1 MIQFLNP
8 QARSV
13 FHHRMR
19 FTSCAT
25 IFALLLSLL
34 VATGCQS
41 AARRS
46 APASMFVYIGT
57 YTSKASK
64 GIYRSR
70 LDLATG
76 ALSQPELVAESANP
90 SYLAVHPNQKFLYA
104 INETGSGAKAGA
116 VSAFAIDAKTGGL
129 TALNQQ
135 TAGGAGPC
143 HLVVDGAGK
152 NVLLANYG
160 GGSIESV
167 PIKADGSLAEPVT
180 FIQQT
185 DDSGKPGRPR
195 EPRAHC
201 IVTDVANRFAYVCY
215 LGLDKVMI
223 YKFDSAGGT
232 LVPNDPPWST
242 LKPGA
247 GPRHLSLHPS
257 GRFAYVIN
265 ESDSTLTAFACD
277 PATGALKEIE
287 THPTLPAPV
296 PGNSTAEIEVHPSGK
311 FVYGSNR
318 GHDSIVVFAIDPST
332 GKLTFVE
339 HQTTLGK
346 TPRNFAI
353 DPGGTFLLAANQ
365 DSDNVV
371 VFRIDQ
377 KTGKL
382 TPTGHTIQ
390 VGAPVALE
398 FVPIK

>member
-1 MIQFLNP
+1 MQIISRWLFL
-8 QARSV
+8 AS
-13 FHHRMR
+13 
-19 FTSCAT
+19 
-25 IFALLLSLL
+25 LLSLL
-34 VATGCQS
+34 AVTGCQTVAKSS
-41 AARRS
+41 ATG
-46 APASMFVYIGT
+46 SMFVYVGT
-57 YTSKASK
+57 YTDKQSK

-90 SYLAVHPNQKFLYA
+90 TYLAVHPNQKFLYA

-116 VSAFAIDAKTGGL
+116 VSAFAIDAQTGGL

-143 HLVVDGAGK
+143 HLIVDGAGK

-167 PIKADGSLAEPVT
+167 PIKADGSLGEPVT

-185 DDSGKPGRPR
+185 DDSGRAGRPR

-201 IVTDVANRFAYVCY
+201 IVLDAANRFAYVCY

-223 YKFDSAGGT
+223 YKFDSAKGT
-232 LVPNDPPWST
+232 LVPNDPPWGTVKS
-242 LKPGA
+242 GA
-247 GPRHLSLHPS
+247 GPRHQAIHPS
-257 GRFAYVIN
+257 GRFTYVIN
-265 ESDSTLTAFACD
+265 ETDLTLTAFSIDSAS
-277 PATGALKEIE
+277 GALKEIE
-287 THPTLPAPV
+287 THPTQPVPV
-296 PGNSTAEIEVHPSGK
+296 PGGSTAEIEIHPSGK

-318 GHDSIVVFAIDPST
+318 GHDSIVVFAIDQAT
-332 GKLTFVE
+332 GRLTLVE
-339 HQTTLGK
+339 HQKTRGK

-353 DPGGTFLLAANQ
+353 DPSGTFLLAANQ
-365 DSDNVV
+365 NSDTVV

-377 KTGKL
+377 KTGRL
-382 TPTGHTIQ
+382 TPTGHTIE
-390 VGAPVALE
+390 VGAPVALK

>member
-1 MIQFLNP
+1 MEIISRRCLL
-8 QARSV
+8 AS
-13 FHHRMR
+13 
-19 FTSCAT
+19 
-25 IFALLLSLL
+25 LLSLL
-34 VATGCQS
+34 VVTGCQS
-41 AARRS
+41 ASKPA
-46 APASMFVYIGT
+46 APGSMFVYVGT
-57 YTSKASK
+57 YTSKQSK

-70 LDLATG
+70 LDLTTG
-76 ALSQPELVAESANP
+76 GLAQPELVAESANP
-90 SYLAVHPNQKFLYA
+90 TYLAVHPSQKFLYA

-201 IVTDVANRFAYVCY
+201 IVVDGANRFAYVCY
-215 LGLDKVMI
+215 AGLDKVMI
-223 YKFDSAGGT
+223 YKFDSAKGT
-232 LVPNDPPWST
+232 LVPNDPPWGT
-242 LKPGA
+242 VKPGA
-247 GPRHLSLHPS
+247 GPRHQSMHPS
-257 GRFAYVIN
+257 GRFTYVIN
-265 ESDSTLTAFACD
+265 ETDSTLTAFACD
-277 PATGALKEIE
+277 SASGALKEIE

-318 GHDSIVVFAIDPST
+318 GHDSIVVFAIDQAT
-332 GKLTFVE
+332 GRLTFVE
-339 HQTTLGK
+339 HQKTQGK

-353 DPGGTFLLAANQ
+353 DPSGTFLLAANQ
-365 DSDNVV
+365 NSDTVV

-382 TPTGHTIQ
+382 TPTGHTIE
-390 VGAPVALE
+390 VGAPVALK
-398 FVPIK
+398 FVPVK

>member
-1 MIQFLNP
+1 MQIFSRHAFL
-8 QARSV
+8 AS
-13 FHHRMR
+13 FL
-19 FTSCAT
+19 C
-25 IFALLLSLL
+25 LL
-34 VATGCQS
+34 VVTGCQS
-41 AARRS
+41 AAPP
-46 APASMFVYIGT
+46 APTGSMFVYIGT
-57 YTSKASK
+57 YTGKASK

-90 SYLAVHPNQKFLYA
+90 TYLAVHPNQKFLYA

-129 TALNQQ
+129 TALNTQ

-160 GGSIESV
+160 GGSIESL

-201 IVTDVANRFAYVCY
+201 IVTDAANRYAYVCY

-223 YKFDSAGGT
+223 YKFDSAKGT
-232 LVPNDPPWST
+232 LVPNDPPWGT
-242 LKPGA
+242 VKPGA
-247 GPRHLSLHPS
+247 GPRHLSMHPS
-257 GRFAYVIN
+257 GRFTYVIN
-265 ESDSTLTAFACD
+265 ESDSTLTAFSCD

-318 GHDSIVVFAIDPST
+318 GHDSIVVFAIDQAT
-332 GKLTFVE
+332 GRLAFVE
-339 HQTTLGK
+339 HQKTQGK

-353 DPGGTFLLAANQ
+353 DPSGTFLLAANQ
-365 DSDNVV
+365 NSDTVV

-382 TPTGHTIQ
+382 TPTGHTIE
-390 VGAPVALE
+390 VGAPVALK